1 MIFLLLTATRTCV
14 RLLALNSAKK
24 NLPDIF
30 QTWDQLKREQELDPL
45 WQQNNLEYD
54 LRNTPW
60 IVDKAKASN
69 VYAQNIYAALCNN
82 QFIKIDVWQL
92 LKEEYWTASWRYA
105 GGIVA
110 DILGEGDYMD
120 WYCSGMG
127 GPVGGMAVE
136 GYLPEGVVSDELL
149 EDLTKLGWKVVPYDD

>member
-1 MIFLLLTATRTCV
+1 M
-14 RLLALNSAKK
+14 
-24 NLPDIF
+24 PDIF

>member
-1 MIFLLLTATRTCV
+1 M
-14 RLLALNSAKK
+14 
-24 NLPDIF
+24 PDIF

-136 GYLPEGVVSDELL
+136 GYLPEGVVSDEVL

>member
-1 MIFLLLTATRTCV
+1 MV
-14 RLLALNSAKK
+14 RLTCARPLVLNFVKK

-30 QTWDQLKREQELDPL
+30 ETWDQLKREQELDPL

-54 LRNTPW
+54 LRNTKW
-60 IVDKAKASN
+60 IVDKAKSSQ

-82 QFIKIDVWQL
+82 QFIKLDVWQL

-136 GYLPEGVVSDELL
+136 GYLPEGIVSDEVLQ
-149 EDLTKLGWKVVPYDD
+149 DLTKLGWKVVPYDD

>member
-1 MIFLLLTATRTCV
+1 MYV
-14 RLLALNSAKK
+14 RASALNSTKK
-24 NLPDIF
+24 NLSDIF
-30 QTWDQLKREQELDPL
+30 ETWDQLKREQELDPL

-54 LRNTPW
+54 LRNTQW
-60 IVDKAKASN
+60 VVDKAKASN

-82 QFIKIDVWQL
+82 QFIKLDVWQL
-92 LKEEYWTASWRYA
+92 LKEEYWSASWRYA

-136 GYLPEGVVSDELL
+136 GYLPEGIVSDEFLA
-149 EDLTKLGWKVVPYDD
+149 DLTKLGWKIIPYED

>member
-1 MIFLLLTATRTCV
+1 M
-14 RLLALNSAKK
+14 ALNSAKK

>member
-1 MIFLLLTATRTCV
+1 MATLICV

-24 NLPDIF
+24 NLPDILK
-30 QTWDQLKREQELDPL
+30 TWDQLKREQELDPL

-82 QFIKIDVWQL
+82 QFIKIDVWLL

-136 GYLPEGVVSDELL
+136 GYLPEGVVSEEVL
-149 EDLTKLGWKVVPYDD
+149 EDLTKLGWKVVPYND